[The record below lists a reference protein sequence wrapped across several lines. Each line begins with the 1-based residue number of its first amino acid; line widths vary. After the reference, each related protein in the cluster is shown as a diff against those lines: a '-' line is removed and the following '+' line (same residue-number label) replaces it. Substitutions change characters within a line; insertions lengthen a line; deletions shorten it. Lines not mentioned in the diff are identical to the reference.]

1 MEKILIALISMLLMV
16 ACSDEKNK
24 VEDHILKDHM
34 DMINK
39 AKEVEKMMQDA
50 ATLQEQRINEQ
61 MH

>member
-1 MEKILIALISMLLMV
+1 MLLMV